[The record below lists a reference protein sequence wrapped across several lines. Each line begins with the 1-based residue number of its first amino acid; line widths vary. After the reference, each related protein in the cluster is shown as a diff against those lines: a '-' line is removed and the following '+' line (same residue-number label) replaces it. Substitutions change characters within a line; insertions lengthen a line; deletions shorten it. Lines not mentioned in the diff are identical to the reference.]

1 MNVPTY
7 LQPLTRFFLLLK
19 PDNKEIRNVYLF
31 AILSGLLGLILP
43 LGIQA
48 IINFIQTGQVTASW
62 FVLVFAVVAAIAVS
76 GMLNIFQMRIT
87 ENLQQRIFVKA
98 AFDFA
103 DRIPKVKMEELLKRY
118 APELT
123 NRFFDT
129 LTIQKGISKLLVD
142 LTSAILQILFG
153 LILLSFY
160 HSFFIFFG
168 FGLLLLL
175 FFIFKYT
182 SQKGLKTSMDESKIK
197 YKIAHWLEEMA
208 HSRLSFKMAGNP
220 HYSLKRTDKYL
231 DDYIKS
237 RDAHFGVLMRQYAY
251 LIGFKVLI
259 ALALLLIGGLLVI
272 NQTMNIGQFVAAE
285 IIILLIL
292 SSVEKLILSLEVAYD
307 VLTAIEKIGEV
318 TDLELERTDG
328 VSLGKKAAFTIEA
341 QELVFKSDLYQ
352 RPVLNDF
359 SIKINAGEKVVF
371 ISDSSVSIQVF
382 FAMLGGIYQ
391 DYEGVISINK
401 VALNSINL
409 TALRDEIGNCLYF
422 DKFIPG
428 TIEENISLGRTYV
441 PFEEVQRV
449 AALIGLD
456 DDLHY
461 FPNGLQ
467 TVITPDAHFLPKH
480 VIRKILL
487 CRSLAGNPGL
497 LLLEEPIYGLKD
509 KQIDQVLG
517 VLKNLPDSTLLI
529 STERKEILN
538 LVERVIY
545 IEKGKVVLDGTPDE
559 YIKNYLSC

>member
-19 PDNKEIRNVYLF
+19 PDNKEIRNVYIF

-62 FVLVFAVVAAIAVS
+62 FVLVFAVVVAILLS
-76 GMLNIFQMRIT
+76 GLLNVFQMRIT

-103 DRIPKVKMEELLKRY
+103 DRIPKVQMEELLKRY

-129 LTIQKGISKLLVD
+129 LTIQKGISKLLID
-142 LTSAILQILFG
+142 LTSAILQIFFG
-153 LILLSFY
+153 LLLLAFY

-220 HYSLKRTDKYL
+220 RYSLKRTDKYL
-231 DDYIKS
+231 DEYIKA

-272 NQTMNIGQFVAAE
+272 NQSMNIGQFVAAE
-285 IIILLIL
+285 IVILLIL

-318 TDLELERTDG
+318 TDLQLERTDG
-328 VSLGKKAAFTIEA
+328 SVLSQKGPFAIEA
-341 QELVFKSDLYQ
+341 QELIFKSDLYQ

-359 SIKINAGEKVVF
+359 SVKINPGEKVVF

-382 FAMLGGIYQ
+382 FALLGGIYQ
-391 DYEGVISINK
+391 EYEGVISINK
-401 VALNSINL
+401 VALNSLNL
-409 TALRDEIGNCLYF
+409 VSLRDEIGNSLYF

-441 PFEEVQRV
+441 TFEEVQRV

-461 FPNGLQ
+461 FPNGFQ

-480 VIRKILL
+480 VIRKIML
-487 CRSLAGNPGL
+487 CRSLAGSPGL
-497 LLLEEPIYGLKD
+497 LLLEEPIYGLKE
-509 KQIDQVLG
+509 KQIEQVLN
-517 VLKNLPDSTLLI
+517 VLKNTNDATILI

-545 IEKGKVVLDGTPDE
+545 IEKGKVVFDGTPDA
-559 YIKNYLSC
+559 YTKNVLSC